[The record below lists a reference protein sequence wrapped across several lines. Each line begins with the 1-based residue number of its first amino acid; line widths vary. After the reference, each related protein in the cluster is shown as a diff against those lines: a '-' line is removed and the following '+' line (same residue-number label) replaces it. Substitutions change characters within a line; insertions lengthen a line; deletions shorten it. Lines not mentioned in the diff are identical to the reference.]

1 LIYSDVPFVKLE
13 EGFLLRV
20 GRKELQ
26 GYTNPADFYFW
37 NSWMA

>member
-1 LIYSDVPFVKLE
+1 VPFVKLE